1 MKHFELENEYN
12 LSDEE
17 LDKYID
23 KELYNAEI
31 KFLLRYNTI
40 RAFDFIKSLPA
51 SSTKRNKNNDGT

>member
-31 KFLLRYNTI
+31 KFLLRYNT
-40 RAFDFIKSLPA
+40 KCGLY
-51 SSTKRNKNNDGT
+51 